1 MAAREHKVSRRVL
14 LGAACAAPVLSV
26 VEGPLI
32 RHPGLDPGPTSSS
45 QPPQGR
51 RIPDQV
57 RNDDSG
63 DAASFAV
70 TKYDRALAAFLIA
83 EAAVNAA
90 AGEPDEDRYDALLG
104 RLNNTLRR
112 LLRGPTPHLPA
123 LAAKLAAANRHVAW
137 ELTGAETCMAALAR
151 DARRLARR
159 ESRVKSKRRE
169 LRPTGSWN
177 KLATSHKVRSCRDEL
192 SLPGPSPSAL

>member
-14 LGAACAAPVLSV
+14 LGAACAIPFVRHAELDSAPTFS
-26 VEGPLI
+26 P
-32 RHPGLDPGPTSSS
+32 
-45 QPPQGR
+45 PPQQGR
-51 RIPDQV
+51 AIPDQV
-57 RNDDSG
+57 RNDDKG
-63 DAASFAV
+63 DAQSSAV

-90 AGEPDEDRYDALLG
+90 ASEPDEDRYDRLLG

-112 LLRGPTPHLPA
+112 LLRTPTPHLPA

-151 DARRLARR
+151 DAARLA
-159 ESRVKSKRRE
+159 
-169 LRPTGSWN
+169 
-177 KLATSHKVRSCRDEL
+177 
-192 SLPGPSPSAL
+192 SLPSRSS